1 MVERSNTSDRINPL
15 YALGHASYSAT
26 FASRC
31 CYGGNTVRDYDEL
44 QLFATLA
51 AKLHF
56 GRTARACHVSPSAL
70 SRTIQRLEADL
81 GVPLFV
87 RDHHRVTLT
96 LAGQAL
102 RAHADRVLSDWQA
115 VQRQVQ
121 AATGEPAGT
130 LRVYC
135 TVTAAQSLLPDVF
148 AAFRRS
154 YPDIH
159 LELDTGYAADAL
171 ERVAGEDVDAAVAAL
186 PTRLPTALITQEIAT
201 TPVVF
206 AAPTSAGPVR
216 SAVER
221 RKIDWSALPLVLPA
235 RGLARTY
242 ADRWLRAHRV
252 TPNIYAEIQGH
263 EAILSLVA
271 LGCGIGVVPQLVLDK
286 SAVRDAVQQLD
297 VRPPMEQFRIGVC
310 VRRRSLTDPLINALW
325 ESISRWQATERT
337 VLRNSG

>member
-1 MVERSNTSDRINPL
+1 M
-15 YALGHASYSAT
+15 
-26 FASRC
+26 
-31 CYGGNTVRDYDEL
+31 RDYDEL
-44 QLFATLA
+44 RLFANLA
-51 AKLHF
+51 ATLHF

-70 SRTIQRLEADL
+70 SRTIQRLEAHL
-81 GVPLFV
+81 GASLFF

-96 LAGQAL
+96 PAGEAL

-115 VQRQVQ
+115 VQREVQ
-121 AATGEPAGT
+121 AATGELAGT

-135 TVTAAQSLLPDVF
+135 TVTAAQSLLPEAF
-148 AAFRRS
+148 AAFRCS

-159 LELDTGYAADAL
+159 LELETGYAADAL
-171 ERVAGEDVDAAVAAL
+171 ERLAGDDVDAAVAAL
-186 PTRLPTALITQEIAT
+186 PARVPTALITQEIAT

-206 AAPTSAGPVR
+206 AAPTCAGPVR

-221 RKIDWSALPLVLPA
+221 RRIDWPALPLVLPA

-242 ADRWLRAHRV
+242 ADRWLRARRV
-252 TPNIYAEIQGH
+252 TPNIYAEVQGH

-271 LGCGIGVVPQLVLDK
+271 LGCGIGVLPQLVLDK
-286 SAVRDAVQQLD
+286 SAVRDAVHQLD

-310 VRRRSLTDPLINALW
+310 VRQRSLSDPLINALW
-325 ESISRWQATERT
+325 ESISRRRPAAAE

>member
-1 MVERSNTSDRINPL
+1 M
-15 YALGHASYSAT
+15 
-26 FASRC
+26 
-31 CYGGNTVRDYDEL
+31 RDYDEL
-44 QLFATLA
+44 TLFATLA
-51 AKLHF
+51 ATLHF

-81 GVPLFV
+81 SVSLFV

-96 LAGQAL
+96 PAGEAL

-115 VQRQVQ
+115 VQREVQ
-121 AATGEPAGT
+121 ATIGELAGT

-135 TVTAAQSLLPDVF
+135 TVTAAQSLLPEVF

-171 ERVAGEDVDAAVAAL
+171 ERLAGEEVDVAVAAL
-186 PTRLPTALITQEIAT
+186 PARLSAALITQEIAT
-201 TPVVF
+201 TPIVF
-206 AAPTSAGPVR
+206 AAPTAAGPVR

-221 RKIDWSALPLVLPA
+221 RRIDWPAVPLVLPA

-242 ADRWLRAHRV
+242 ADRWLRARRV
-252 TPNIYAEIQGH
+252 QPNIYAEVQGH

-271 LGCGIGVVPQLVLDK
+271 LGCGIGVVPQLVFDK
-286 SAVRDAVQQLD
+286 SALRDAVRQLD

-310 VRRRSLTDPLINALW
+310 VRRRSLSDPLINALW
-325 ESISRWQATERT
+325 ESVSRWRPTAAT
-337 VLRNSG
+337 VLTNPG